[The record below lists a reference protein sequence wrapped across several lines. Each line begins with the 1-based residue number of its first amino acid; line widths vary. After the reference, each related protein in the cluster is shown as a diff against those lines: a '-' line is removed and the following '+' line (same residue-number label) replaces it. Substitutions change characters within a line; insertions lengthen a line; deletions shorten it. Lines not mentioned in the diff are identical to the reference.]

1 MGKLQYLFA
10 QQNVPILDSQYTET
24 VKMQILVPAGE
35 DERIKKAVTEATS
48 GRASI
53 TELKELYYGVSNGE
67 TLLFEH

>member
-1 MGKLQYLFA
+1 
-10 QQNVPILDSQYTET
+10 
-24 VKMQILVPAGE
+24 MQILVPAGE